1 LLSSNNVCTLIAPK
15 IFYQVSYI
23 SFIDEEWKD
32 IEVDNIHPNLV
43 YQISNQGRIRERKT
57 DESDW
62 SLLRFYVSNTFYYC
76 ALRMNATGKKK
87 RSFRSVH
94 RLVAL
99 HFIVPQSEK
108 HICVVH
114 KNYNM
119 LDNRVENL
127 MWITREEL
135 AVHHKNNP
143 RVQRASSKTGSKI
156 TNSKLTETQVK
167 RLKLKLKRGNN
178 AMYKIAKEFG
188 ISHTQLNR
196 IRDGIN
202 WAHVKV

>member
-1 LLSSNNVCTLIAPK
+1 MAHNSYFDEVWMDLLIN
-15 IFYQVSYI
+15 
-23 SFIDEEWKD
+23 
-32 IEVDNIHPNLV
+32 NIHPKFA
-43 YQISNQGRIRERKT
+43 YQISNTGKICERV
-57 DESDW
+57 DGESDW
-62 SLLRFYVSNTFYYC
+62 KTTRLYVSTNYYYC
-76 ALRMNATGKKK
+76 AIRMNASGKKK

-94 RLVAL
+94 RLVAM
-99 HFIVPQSEK
+99 HFIVVPSDK
-108 HICVVH
+108 HVCVVH

-127 MWITREEL
+127 AWITREEL
-135 AVHHKNNP
+135 AVHHKKNP